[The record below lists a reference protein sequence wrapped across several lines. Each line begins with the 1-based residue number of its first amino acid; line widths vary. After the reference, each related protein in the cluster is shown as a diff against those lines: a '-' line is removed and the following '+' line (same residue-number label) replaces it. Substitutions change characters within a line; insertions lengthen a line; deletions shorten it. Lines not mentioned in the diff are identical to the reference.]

1 MRNHKEKHSPKQNVL
16 LVPTV
21 KCYKEANCK
30 KKALHQYLFHVCVIL
45 EEVKSLLGQDMLLQ
59 KTLNLCYSWISNV

>member
-1 MRNHKEKHSPKQNVL
+1 MFYWYLLSNAIRKQ
-16 LVPTV
+16 T
-21 KCYKEANCK
+21 A

-59 KTLNLCYSWISNV
+59 KTLNLCYSWISNVWPVGKPFNQNIN